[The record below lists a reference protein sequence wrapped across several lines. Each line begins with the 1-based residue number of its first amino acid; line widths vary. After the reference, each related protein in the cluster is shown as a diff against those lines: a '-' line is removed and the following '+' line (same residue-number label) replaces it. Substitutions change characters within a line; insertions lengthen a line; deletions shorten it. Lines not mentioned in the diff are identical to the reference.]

1 MAIYVGGFG
10 RSTTLEH
17 VFRRTLLLPAVVL
30 ALAATA
36 CGTDDDRREPL
47 PALPDVDPPV
57 AADVP
62 PTTNG
67 RVDPAWLTS
76 TSKATQ
82 IPRRVLRAYVK
93 ATAQVNESDPRCE
106 IAWNTIAAIGRIESV
121 HGAVNGSRIGDDGV
135 ARPRIRGIALDGDGV
150 RAIADTDGGHLDGD
164 RTWDRAVGPMQFIP
178 TTWARW
184 ASDGDGDGRTNPQDV
199 DDAALAT
206 GRYLCGTGKQLGS
219 RDGWLRAVVTYNQS
233 TAYVRKT
240 SRTATGYADSS
251 GRL

>member
-1 MAIYVGGFG
+1 MLDPVA
-10 RSTTLEH
+10 TLEC
-17 VFRRTLLLPAVVL
+17 VFRRTLVVPALVL

-36 CGTDDDRREPL
+36 CGSDDRRRDPL
-47 PALPDVDPPV
+47 PPLPDVDPPV

-67 RVDPAWLTS
+67 RVDAAWLTAS
-76 TSKATQ
+76 SKATQ
-82 IPRRVLRAYVK
+82 IPRRVLRAYVV
-93 ATAQVNESDPRCE
+93 ATARVNESDPRCE
-106 IAWNTIAAIGRIESV
+106 LAWNTIAAIGRIESI
-121 HGAVNGSRIGDDGV
+121 HGAVNGSRIGRDGV

-150 RAIADTDGGHLDGD
+150 RAITDTDGGDLDGD

-184 ASDGDGDGRTNPQDV
+184 GSDGDGDGRVNPQDV
-199 DDAALAT
+199 DDAAYAT

-240 SRTATGYADSS
+240 SRTATRYADSS
-251 GRL
+251 SRL

>member
-1 MAIYVGGFG
+1 MLCPFA
-10 RSTTLEH
+10 TLER
-17 VFRRTLLLPAVVL
+17 VFRRTMVLPALVL

-36 CGTDDDRREPL
+36 CGSDDRRRAPL
-47 PALPDVDPPV
+47 PPLPDVDPPV
-57 AADVP
+57 AADAP

-67 RVDPAWLTS
+67 RVDAAWLTAS
-76 TSKATQ
+76 SKATQ
-82 IPRRVLRAYVK
+82 IPRRVLRAYVD
-93 ATAQVNESDPRCE
+93 ATAQVNESEPGCE
-106 IAWNTIAAIGRIESV
+106 LAWNTLAAIGRIESI
-121 HGAVNGSRIGDDGV
+121 HGAVNGSRIGRDGV

-150 RAIADTDGGHLDGD
+150 RAIADTDGGDLDGD
-164 RTWDRAVGPMQFIP
+164 RRWDRAVGPMQFIP

-184 ASDGDGDGRTNPQDV
+184 GSDGDRDGRTNPQDV

-206 GRYLCGTGKQLGS
+206 ARYLCGTGKRLGS

-251 GRL
+251 ARL

>member
-1 MAIYVGGFG
+1 LGPVA
-10 RSTTLEH
+10 TLDC
-17 VFRRTLLLPAVVL
+17 VFRRNLVLPALVL

-36 CGTDDDRREPL
+36 CGSDDRRRDPL
-47 PALPDVDPPV
+47 PPLPDVDPPV

-67 RVDPAWLTS
+67 RVDAAWLAAS
-76 TSKATQ
+76 SKATQ
-82 IPRRVLRAYVK
+82 IPRRVLRAYVV
-93 ATAQVNESDPRCE
+93 ATARVNEGDPRCE
-106 IAWNTIAAIGRIESV
+106 LAWNTIAAIGRIESI
-121 HGAVNGSRIGDDGV
+121 HGAVNGSRIGRDGV

-150 RAIADTDGGHLDGD
+150 RAITDTDGGDLDGD

-184 ASDGDGDGRTNPQDV
+184 GSDGDGDGRINPQDV
-199 DDAALAT
+199 DDAAYAT
-206 GRYLCGTGKQLGS
+206 GRYLCGTGKRLGS

-251 GRL
+251 RRL

>member
-1 MAIYVGGFG
+1 M
-10 RSTTLEH
+10 
-17 VFRRTLLLPAVVL
+17 L

-36 CGTDDDRREPL
+36 CGSDDRRRDRL
-47 PALPDVDPPV
+47 PPLPDVKPPV

-67 RVDPAWLTS
+67 RVDAAWLTAS
-76 TSKATQ
+76 SKATQ
-82 IPRRVLRAYVK
+82 IPRRVLRAYVS
-93 ATAQVNESDPRCE
+93 ATARVNESDPQCE
-106 IAWNTIAAIGRIESV
+106 LAWNTIAAIGRIESI
-121 HGAVNGSRIGDDGV
+121 HGAVNGSRIGRDGV

-150 RAIADTDGGHLDGD
+150 RAITDTDGGDLDGD

-184 ASDGDGDGRTNPQDV
+184 GSDGDGDDRINPQDV
-199 DDAALAT
+199 DDAAYAT

-251 GRL
+251 SRL

>member
-1 MAIYVGGFG
+1 
-10 RSTTLEH
+10 

-30 ALAATA
+30 ALAVTA
-36 CGTDDDRREPL
+36 CGTDDDRRGHL
-47 PALPDVDPPV
+47 PSLPDVDPPV
-57 AADVP
+57 AADAP

-67 RVDPAWLTS
+67 RVDPAWLTAS
-76 TSKATQ
+76 SKATQ
-82 IPRRVLRAYVK
+82 IPRRVLRAYVT

-150 RAIADTDGGHLDGD
+150 RAIADTDGGDLDGD

>member
-1 MAIYVGGFG
+1 MLAPFA
-10 RSTTLEH
+10 TLDR
-17 VFRRTLLLPAVVL
+17 VFRRTLVLPALVL

-36 CGTDDDRREPL
+36 CSSDDRRRASL
-47 PALPDVDPPV
+47 PPLPDVDPPV

-67 RVDPAWLTS
+67 RVDAAWLTAS
-76 TSKATQ
+76 SKATQ
-82 IPRRVLRAYVK
+82 IPRRVLRAYVV
-93 ATAQVNESDPRCE
+93 ATARVNASAPRCE
-106 IAWNTIAAIGRIESV
+106 LAWNTIAAIGRIESI
-121 HGAVNGSRIGDDGV
+121 HGAVNGSRIGRDGV

-150 RAIADTDGGHLDGD
+150 RAIADTDGGDLDGD

-184 ASDGDGDGRTNPQDV
+184 GSDGDGDGRTNPQDV
-199 DDAALAT
+199 DDAAFST
-206 GRYLCGTGKQLGS
+206 GRYLCGSGKQLGS

-240 SRTATGYADSS
+240 SRTATRYADSS
-251 GRL
+251 SRL